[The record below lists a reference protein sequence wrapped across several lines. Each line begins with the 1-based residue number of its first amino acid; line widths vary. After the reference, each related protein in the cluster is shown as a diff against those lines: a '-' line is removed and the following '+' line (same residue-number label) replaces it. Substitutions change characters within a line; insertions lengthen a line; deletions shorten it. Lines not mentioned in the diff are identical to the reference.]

1 MFTPEIQGK
10 IADVARYMDAGMER
24 RGTIDGHAQRAVR
37 AILGLARF
45 TAGDSAS
52 TGEMMAKVETII
64 GEYAA
69 EAWRFAGCD
78 EHAGMEPLFG
88 MEEIPRVTRV
98 A

>member
-45 TAGDSAS
+45 AEGD
-52 TGEMMAKVETII
+52 MDKVETII